1 MFKKLLITLIML
13 LIPTGATLAA
23 DNIKLPPPDK
33 EGGMPLMAALNAR
46 KTNRAIKPEALP
58 ESEISNLAW
67 AAWGINR
74 ADGKRT
80 TPTARNEQKVQLYV
94 ALESGVWLYK
104 AESHELQQV
113 MSQDLRG
120 NFGGAPLTLIYAAIA
135 DSEYSAMHVG
145 SMYQNTGLY
154 CASAG
159 LANVVKGSGLKT
171 LEDLPLPAGYKV
183 FIAHPIG
190 RPK

>member
-13 LIPTGATLAA
+13 LVPAGAALAA

-33 EGGMPLMAALNAR
+33 EGGMPLMGALNAR
-46 KTNRAIKPEALP
+46 KTNRAISPEALP

-104 AESHELQQV
+104 AESHELQRV

-145 SMYQNTGLY
+145 SMYQNAGLY

-159 LANVVKGSGLKT
+159 LANVVKGSGLKA
-171 LEDLPLPAGYKV
+171 LEDLPLPSGYRV